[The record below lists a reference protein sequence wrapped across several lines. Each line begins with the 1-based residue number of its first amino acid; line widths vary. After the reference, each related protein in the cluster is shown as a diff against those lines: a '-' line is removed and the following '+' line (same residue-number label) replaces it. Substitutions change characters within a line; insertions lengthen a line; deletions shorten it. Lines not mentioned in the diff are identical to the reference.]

1 MAVAKTARCKHPQ
14 CGALFVWA
22 QTVKGRRVPIDGHRD
37 PDSLEFVPTECV
49 DGNVEPT
56 GDTAVGHDG
65 LNVAVVRMLGPGE
78 PDAPGRW
85 RSHFVSCAANV
96 GPRRRRRGSGRS
108 RAPQRWDRRP
118 A

>member
-22 QTVKGRRVPIDGHRD
+22 QTVKGRRVPVDGHRD
-37 PDSLEFVPTECV
+37 PDTLEFVPTVHV

-56 GDTAVGHDG
+56 GDLSVGHDG
-65 LNVAVVRMLGPGE
+65 LNVAVVRMLGPGT
-78 PDAPGRW
+78 PDGPGRW
-85 RSHFVSCAANV
+85 RSHFASCAAQV
-96 GPRRRRRGSGRS
+96 GPRRRRRAAGRSGR
-108 RAPQRWDRRP
+108 RTQWDRRP